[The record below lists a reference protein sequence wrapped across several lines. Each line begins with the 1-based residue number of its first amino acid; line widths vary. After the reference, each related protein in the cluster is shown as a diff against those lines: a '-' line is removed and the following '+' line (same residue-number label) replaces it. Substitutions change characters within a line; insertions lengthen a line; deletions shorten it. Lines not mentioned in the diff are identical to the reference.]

1 MELDEIK
8 ASLARELKHNRY
20 KHSLGVME
28 SAAILA
34 KRYGVSEEKAVLA
47 GLLHDCARI
56 YTDKELLEKAA
67 AENIAADAVET
78 ASPALLHAKVGAVLA
93 EKKFGIKDAE
103 ISAAIRLHTT
113 GGINM
118 TKLDK
123 IIYLADMIE
132 PNRDF
137 PEVDALRKIAKKDL
151 DEAVLMALEQS
162 IRFIMAKGQL
172 IHIDTVMARNDLLRK
187 RQQHG

>member
-34 KRYGVSEEKAVLA
+34 KRYGASEEKAVLA